1 MEYHVSVT
9 GADTNDGSA
18 GAPLETISAAAQQA
32 QPGDVI
38 TVHEGTYRER
48 IDPPRG
54 GNSEDERI
62 VYRAPEDETVVVKG
76 SEVVTGWSKSDDG
89 YWKLTLSNSFFGDLN
104 PFDDIIRG
112 DWFADHGQEYHR
124 GDVYVDGASLR
135 ETESLQDLVA
145 ADEGQRVWYADVDES
160 VTTIMARFGGIDPR
174 EATVEVNV
182 RPVVFYPS
190 EPGRDYITVRGFT
203 MRHAATQW
211 APPTTE
217 QIGLLGTHWSKG
229 WTIEDNVV
237 SHSRCTGITLG
248 KYGAGVDDTGA
259 SADRYNTTI
268 REALEN
274 GWERGSVGEHVVHNN
289 TVFRCEQAGIVGS
302 MGGAFSEISSNYIYD
317 INVEGQLDGA
327 EIAGLKL
334 HGPIDTEIRNNR
346 IHHARRG
353 MWMDWM
359 TQGTRITGN
368 LLYDNDI
375 DDLFFEVNHGPFV
388 VDNNISLSEV
398 AVTNASQGGA
408 YVHNLFG
415 GEFNQVQVLD
425 RTTPYHDPH
434 STEIRGMSNITGGD
448 DRVYNNV
455 FTRKNDIAYE
465 DVEYPVHSGG
475 NVYLK
480 TASEE
485 ADDPFD
491 TSDPDPPIELREED
505 GQVAVILSER
515 MIDDQPRSLVTTD
528 LLGTATVP
536 DLPYENPDG
545 TSLVIETDYF
555 GDDRHSK
562 NPVAGPFARDRVVQ
576 DDLSLPFELD
586 VWPA

>member
-18 GAPLETISAAAQQA
+18 AAPLETISAAAQQA
-32 QPGDVI
+32 QPGDII

-62 VYRAPEDETVVVKG
+62 VYRAPEDETVVLKG
-76 SEVVTGWSKSDDG
+76 SEGVTGWSESDDG
-89 YWKLTLSNSFFGDLN
+89 VWKKTLSNSFFGDLN
-104 PFDDIIRG
+104 PFDDTIRG
-112 DWFADHGQEYHR
+112 DWFADHDQQYHR

-145 ADEGQRVWYADVDES
+145 ADEGQKLWYADVNES
-160 VTTIMARFGGIDPR
+160 VTTIMAKFGGVDPS
-174 EATVEVNV
+174 EATVEINV

-229 WTIEDNVV
+229 WKIENNVV

-259 SADRYNTTI
+259 SAERYNTTI

-274 GWERGSVGEHVVHNN
+274 GWESGSVGDHIVHNN

-302 MGGAFSEISSNYIYD
+302 MGGSFSELTSNNIYD
-317 INVEGQLDGA
+317 INVEEQLDGA

-368 LLYDNDI
+368 LLYGNDI
-375 DDLFFEVNHGPFV
+375 DDFFFEVNHGPFV

-415 GEFNQVQVLD
+415 GEFNQLQVLD
-425 RTTPYHDPH
+425 RTTPYHEPH
-434 STEIRGMSNITGGD
+434 STEIRGLSNITGGD

-480 TASEE
+480 PASEE

-491 TSDPDPPIELREED
+491 TSDPDPSIELREED

-515 MIDDQPRSLVTTD
+515 LIDDQSRSLVTTD

-545 TSLVIETDYF
+545 SSLVIETDYF

-562 NPVAGPFARDRVVQ
+562 NPVAGPFARDRLVQ
-576 DDLSLPFELD
+576 DDMSLPLELD
-586 VWPA
+586 AWPA